1 MMSKLGVLLTIC
13 LLLFPHTA
21 VPLDGDQPA
30 DQPAERLQDDVSS
43 EHHPMFNSIR
53 RREQNQ
59 FKSFT
64 SVKLLDSRGERC
76 CGPTACLAGC
86 KPCCG

>member
-21 VPLDGDQPA
+21 VPLDGDQHA
-30 DQPAERLQDDVSS
+30 DRPAERLQDDISS
-43 EHHPMFNSIR
+43 EHPMFDAVR